1 MPRINFYYLY
11 RLDFLNVYIMKKI
24 AIFASGSGSN
34 AENIIQYF
42 AQKPQFCVKSVF
54 CNVPDAYVL
63 ERAKKYRIP
72 TFVFNREEFRNPD
85 KVFRQ
90 LQEQEIDFIV
100 LAGFLWLMPSFITAA
115 WPNKIVN
122 IHPALLPAYGG
133 KGMYGHYVH
142 EAVIAAGEKESGIT
156 IHYVNDHYDQ
166 GAIIFQAK
174 CPVLPTDTPDD
185 LAARIHELEYRYFPE
200 IIEKTILNTEGEY
213 NA

>member
-1 MPRINFYYLY
+1 
-11 RLDFLNVYIMKKI
+11 MKKI

-72 TFVFNREEFRNPD
+72 SFVFNREEFRNPD

-133 KGMYGHYVH
+133 KGMYGHHVH

-185 LAARIHELEYRYFPE
+185 LAARVHELEYRYFPQT
-200 IIEKTILNTEGEY
+200 IEETILKQEV
-213 NA
+213 

>member
-1 MPRINFYYLY
+1 
-11 RLDFLNVYIMKKI
+11 MKKI

-72 TFVFNREEFRNPD
+72 SFVFIREEFRNPD

-133 KGMYGHYVH
+133 KGMYGHHVH

-185 LAARIHELEYRYFPE
+185 LAARVHELEYRYFPQ
-200 IIEKTILNTEGEY
+200 IIAETILKQE
-213 NA
+213 A

>member
-1 MPRINFYYLY
+1 
-11 RLDFLNVYIMKKI
+11 MKKI

-72 TFVFNREEFRNPD
+72 SFVFNREEFRNPD

-133 KGMYGHYVH
+133 IGMYGHHVH

-185 LAARIHELEYRYFPE
+185 LAARVHELEYRYFPQ
-200 IIEKTILNTEGEY
+200 IIAETILKQE
-213 NA
+213 A

>member
-1 MPRINFYYLY
+1 
-11 RLDFLNVYIMKKI
+11 MKKI

-72 TFVFNREEFRNPD
+72 SFVFNREEFRNPD

-100 LAGFLWLMPSFITAA
+100 VAGFLWLMPSFITAA
-115 WPNKIVN
+115 WPNTIVN

-133 KGMYGHYVH
+133 KGMYGHHVH

-185 LAARIHELEYRYFPE
+185 LAARVHELEYRYFPQ
-200 IIEKTILNTEGEY
+200 IIAETILKQE
-213 NA
+213 A

>member
-1 MPRINFYYLY
+1 
-11 RLDFLNVYIMKKI
+11 MKKI

-72 TFVFNREEFRNPD
+72 TFVVNREEFRNPD

>member
-1 MPRINFYYLY
+1 MIFKCLHQ
-11 RLDFLNVYIMKKI
+11 KKI

-72 TFVFNREEFRNPD
+72 SFVFNREEFRNPD

-133 KGMYGHYVH
+133 KGMYGHHVH

-185 LAARIHELEYRYFPE
+185 LAARVHELEYRYFPQ
-200 IIEKTILNTEGEY
+200 IIAETILKQE
-213 NA
+213 A

>member
-1 MPRINFYYLY
+1 
-11 RLDFLNVYIMKKI
+11 MKKI

-72 TFVFNREEFRNPD
+72 SFVFNREEFRNPD

-90 LQEQEIDFIV
+90 LQEQEIDVIV
-100 LAGFLWLMPSFITAA
+100 VAGFLWLMPSFITAA

-133 KGMYGHYVH
+133 KGMYGHHVH

-185 LAARIHELEYRYFPE
+185 LAARVHELEYRYFPQ
-200 IIEKTILNTEGEY
+200 IIEETILKQEV
-213 NA
+213 

>member
-1 MPRINFYYLY
+1 
-11 RLDFLNVYIMKKI
+11 MKKI

-54 CNVPDAYVL
+54 CNVLDAYVL

-72 TFVFNREEFRNPD
+72 SFVFNREEFRNPD

-133 KGMYGHYVH
+133 KGMYGHHVH

-185 LAARIHELEYRYFPE
+185 LAARVHELEYRYFPQ
-200 IIEKTILNTEGEY
+200 IIAETILKQE
-213 NA
+213 A

>member
-1 MPRINFYYLY
+1 
-11 RLDFLNVYIMKKI
+11 MKKI

-72 TFVFNREEFRNPD
+72 SFVFNREEFRNPD

-133 KGMYGHYVH
+133 KGMYGHHVH
-142 EAVIAAGEKESGIT
+142 QAVIAAGEKESGIT

-185 LAARIHELEYRYFPE
+185 LAARVHELEYRYFPQ
-200 IIEKTILNTEGEY
+200 IIAETILKQE
-213 NA
+213 A

>member
-1 MPRINFYYLY
+1 
-11 RLDFLNVYIMKKI
+11 MKKI

-115 WPNKIVN
+115 WPNKIAN

>member
-1 MPRINFYYLY
+1 
-11 RLDFLNVYIMKKI
+11 MKKI

-72 TFVFNREEFRNPD
+72 SFVFNREEFRNPD

-100 LAGFLWLMPSFITAA
+100 LDGFLWLMPSFITAA

-133 KGMYGHYVH
+133 KGMYGHHVH

-156 IHYVNDHYDQ
+156 IQYVNDHSDQ

-174 CPVLPTDTPDD
+174 CPVLPTATPDD
-185 LAARIHELEYRYFPE
+185 LAARVHELEYRYFPQ
-200 IIEKTILNTEGEY
+200 IIAETLLKQE
-213 NA
+213 A

>member
-1 MPRINFYYLY
+1 
-11 RLDFLNVYIMKKI
+11 MKKI

-72 TFVFNREEFRNPD
+72 SFVFNREEFRNPD

-133 KGMYGHYVH
+133 KGMYGHHVH
-142 EAVIAAGEKESGIT
+142 QAVIASHEKESGIT

-185 LAARIHELEYRYFPE
+185 LAARVHELEYRYFPQ
-200 IIEKTILNTEGEY
+200 IIAETILKQE
-213 NA
+213 A

>member
-1 MPRINFYYLY
+1 
-11 RLDFLNVYIMKKI
+11 MKKI

-133 KGMYGHYVH
+133 KGMYGHHVH

-156 IHYVNDHYDQ
+156 IHYINERYDE
-166 GAIIFQAK
+166 GNTIFQAT
-174 CPVLPTDTPDD
+174 CPVLPTDTPDT
-185 LAARIHELEYRYFPE
+185 LAIRVHQLEYEYFPRV
-200 IIEKTILNTEGEY
+200 IEATILGKNLSI
-213 NA
+213 